1 MEELE
6 NKIIQESNVFKSEN
20 TDRKEIGYFIYNK
33 YIVSVYRL
41 YSIIDDDKEEG
52 SFENVYVIFDTK
64 TGEVFDEY
72 SQNKRDLFEELPQI
86 DDVQFSYDFDNMEN
100 VEKYKKQQKEAVV
113 DYYKRGSISDNY
125 KNILNEILKYMDD
138 SSVEFYTFFIKNI

>member
-41 YSIIDDDKEEG
+41 YSIIDDNKEEG
-52 SFENVYVIFDTK
+52 SFENVYVIYDTK

-72 SQNKRDLFEELPQI
+72 SQNKRDIFEELPQI

-113 DYYKRGSISDNY
+113 DYYKSGSISDNY

>member
-20 TDRKEIGYFIYNK
+20 TARKEIGYFIYNK

-41 YSIIDDDKEEG
+41 YSIIDDNKEEG
-52 SFENVYVIFDTK
+52 SFENVYVIYDTK

-72 SQNKRDLFEELPQI
+72 SQNKRDIFEELPQI

-113 DYYKRGSISDNY
+113 DYYKSGSISDNY